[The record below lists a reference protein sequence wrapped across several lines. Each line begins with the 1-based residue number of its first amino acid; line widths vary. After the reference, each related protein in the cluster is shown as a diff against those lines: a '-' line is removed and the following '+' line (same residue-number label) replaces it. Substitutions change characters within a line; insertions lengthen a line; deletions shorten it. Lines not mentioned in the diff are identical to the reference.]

1 METILLNYLKQL
13 ILYMS
18 EEEKFLINMFGIKSD
33 LEYASITFHGCVKAL
48 EKYKE
53 YLKESI
59 IKDSEKEKYKTKPI
73 NQ

>member
-1 METILLNYLKQL
+1 
-13 ILYMS
+13 MS
-18 EEEKFLINMFGIKSD
+18 EEEKFLINMFDIKSD